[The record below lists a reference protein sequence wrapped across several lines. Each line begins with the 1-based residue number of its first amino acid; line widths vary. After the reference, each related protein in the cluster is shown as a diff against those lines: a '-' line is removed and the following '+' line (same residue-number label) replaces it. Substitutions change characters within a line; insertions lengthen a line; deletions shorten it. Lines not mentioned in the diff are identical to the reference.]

1 MTEMIKKSAKLFG
14 CLLCAG
20 IMCCFTYLSFNVI
33 FNFAFTDKVG
43 YDVYGFSQESEQKE
57 YLYTFDFVD
66 NQTENVVDEKW
77 KEYEENGY
85 TLEKFTK
92 RSELSKGE
100 HISLIVVTQL
110 FCLIFIATFVI
121 DSLLPMGNKDNNMV
135 RIGAKKEDKLK
146 GLKIA
151 SMASVPSFLL
161 FVLLIVCANGIR
173 PDFPP
178 QLYMILNGGY
188 WPLIDAIIGNIRNI
202 GDLKIWQ
209 YVLLFLIQLIIP
221 LIGLVSYYIG
231 YKDYAFLSKLLY
243 KKKKKG

>member
-1 MTEMIKKSAKLFG
+1 MSEIFKKSAKLFG
-14 CLLCAG
+14 VLFCAG

-43 YDVYGFSQESEQKE
+43 YDVYGYLQESEEKE
-57 YLYTFDFVD
+57 FLYTFEYVD
-66 NQTENVVDEKW
+66 GQTENAVDEKW
-77 KEYEENGY
+77 EEYEENGY
-85 TLEKFTK
+85 TLEKYTK
-92 RSELSKGE
+92 RSELSNGE
-100 HISLIVVTQL
+100 QIALIVVTQL

-146 GLKIA
+146 GLKVA
-151 SMASVPSFLL
+151 SLASVPAFLL
-161 FVLLIVCANGIR
+161 FVLLIVCAKGLR

-178 QLYMILNGGY
+178 QIYMILNSGY
-188 WPLIDAIIGNIRNI
+188 WPLIDVIFGNVRNI

-209 YVLLFLIQLIIP
+209 FILLFLIQLIVP
-221 LIGLVSYYIG
+221 LIGLFSYYVG
-231 YKDYAFLSKLLY
+231 YKDYAFLNKLLY